1 MRHLRALTG
10 ATLLAFAAQPALS
23 QAVFDLD
30 EITFSANLAPTAL
43 ASTGASVTVVE
54 RDELEAA
61 GDVQLSS
68 YLSRLP
74 GVGVVQLGPL
84 GTTSDLRIRGAHPRY
99 VSVYVDG
106 VLVTDPSSPSSNF
119 NFGNLTTGD
128 IGRIEVLRGPQ
139 GALYGGSA
147 VGGVINITTR
157 VAEEDGLNQ
166 RASIEIGSYGTAIAS
181 YGLTHRTERGS
192 LTFNLGHTR
201 TDGFSAADENDGN
214 TEADGFEATRASF
227 TLRHAISDTL
237 TLGASA
243 FAQRS
248 RAEYDGGFPFAD
260 ADLVERRREF
270 GGRIFAEF
278 EPGQIRHVFDLT
290 AYRINRRDTDAGGP
304 PDRFRGTRIGASYLG
319 TTDLSDALRLSWGGE
334 IGRERAEGEAP
345 FTGFTPVS
353 ANTAAIYGEALWS
366 PSTDLDISASARV
379 DRHSDFGRFETG
391 RLAAAWRAGDAL
403 TLRGAISNGFRVPA
417 FGERF
422 GPFGNPA
429 LEAETSRGAEV
440 GAEYALPFGGRVS
453 ATLFTLR
460 TNNEITFDPVT
471 FVPENI
477 EQTNRRGLEV
487 AGDMPLGDRANLR
500 LAYTYVDA
508 RFSAGPRDGL
518 RLGRVPRHELAVTL
532 DSRLTDRLRNVTTI
546 QSAAGRLDGNGI
558 NPMPNYAVVNT
569 SFSYELTDRADV
581 TLRVDNVF
589 NKQYQTVAGYGTSDR
604 AVYVG
609 LSSRF

>member
-1 MRHLRALTG
+1 MRALTG
-10 ATLLAFAAQPALS
+10 ATLLAFAAQPALA
-23 QAVFDLD
+23 QAAFELD
-30 EITFSANLAPTAL
+30 EITFSANLAPTAVG
-43 ASTGASVTVVE
+43 STGASVTIIE

-61 GDVQLSS
+61 GDVQLSGF
-68 YLSRLP
+68 LSRLP

-119 NFGNLTTGD
+119 NFGNLTTTD
-128 IGRIEVLRGPQ
+128 VGRIEVLRGSQ

-157 VAEEDGLNQ
+157 EAEEEGLSH
-166 RASIEIGSYGTAIAS
+166 RATIEAGSYGTAIAS
-181 YGLTHRTERGS
+181 YGLTQRTGQGS

-201 TDGFSAADENDGN
+201 TDGFSATEEADGN
-214 TEADGFEATRASF
+214 TEADGFESTRASV
-227 TLRHAISDTL
+227 TLRHAVSDTL
-237 TLGASA
+237 TLGASG

-248 RAEYDGGFPFAD
+248 RAEYDFSSGDG
-260 ADLVERRREF
+260 DLVERRREI

-278 EPGQIRHVFDLT
+278 DPGAIRHVVDVT
-290 AYRINRRDTDAGGP
+290 VYRINRRDTDAGGA

-319 TTDLSDALRLSWGGE
+319 TTEISEALRLSWGGQ
-334 IGRERAEGEAP
+334 IGRERAEGQAP
-345 FTGFTPVS
+345 FTGFAPTS
-353 ANTAAIYGEALWS
+353 ARTAAIYAEALWS
-366 PSTDLDISASARV
+366 PDPNLDISGSARV
-379 DRHSDFGRFETG
+379 DRHSDFGTFETA
-391 RLAAAWRAGDAL
+391 RLAMAWRATNAL
-403 TLRGAISNGFRVPA
+403 TVRGSISNGFRVPA

-429 LEAETSRGAEV
+429 LEAETSRSAEI
-440 GAEYALPFGGRVS
+440 GAEYALPGGGSLS

-460 TNNEITFDPVT
+460 TDDEITFGPPPT
-471 FVPENI
+471 FTPDNI

-487 AGDMPLGDRANLR
+487 AGDMPLGERASLR

-518 RLGRVPRHELAVTL
+518 RLGRVPRHELALTVDTRVTG
-532 DSRLTDRLRNVTTI
+532 RLRNVTTM
-546 QSAAGRLDGNGI
+546 QLAADRLDRNGT
-558 NPMPNYAVVNT
+558 NPMPSYALVNT
-569 SFSYELTDRADV
+569 SFRYEVTHRADF
-581 TLRVDNVF
+581 TLRIDNLF
-589 NKQYQTVAGYGTSDR
+589 DKQYQTVAGYGTSDR